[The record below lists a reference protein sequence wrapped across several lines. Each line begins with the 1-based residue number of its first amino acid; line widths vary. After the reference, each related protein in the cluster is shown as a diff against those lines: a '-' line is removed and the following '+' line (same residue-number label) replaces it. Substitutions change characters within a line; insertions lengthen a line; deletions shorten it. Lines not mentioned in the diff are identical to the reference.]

1 MINDLTSL
9 SSSQTANT
17 RARTSEQ
24 SNAAKN
30 GNGASVQQSPSNK
43 GDTVNL
49 SNAAQLLQNV
59 EKQLSNTPDVD
70 NERVE
75 RLKQEIESGTYQ
87 INAERVAEKMLNF
100 DNLL

>member
-9 SSSQTANT
+9 TSSQTAST
-17 RARTSEQ
+17 RARTNEQ
-24 SNAAKN
+24 NSSAKLG
-30 GNGASVQQSPSNK
+30 GNSSDAQSPSNK

-49 SNAAQLLQNV
+49 SNAAQTLQNV
-59 EKQLSNTPDVD
+59 EKELASTPEVD
-70 NERVE
+70 SKRVE
-75 RLKQEIESGTYQ
+75 RLKQEIDSGSYQ